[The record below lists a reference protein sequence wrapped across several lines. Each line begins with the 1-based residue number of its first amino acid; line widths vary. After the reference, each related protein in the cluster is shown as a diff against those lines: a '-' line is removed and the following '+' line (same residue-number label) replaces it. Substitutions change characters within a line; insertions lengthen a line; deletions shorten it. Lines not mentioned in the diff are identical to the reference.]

1 MLQMDKL
8 ARARHLFPRGLLEM
22 KDKHAAPTIRW
33 TTMVSVPPMLEGYVI
48 KSTLRMAFKVDFDSE
63 FDFR

>member
-1 MLQMDKL
+1 MEKL
-8 ARARHLFPRGLLEM
+8 ARAHHLAPKGQLEI

-33 TTMVSVPPMLEGYVI
+33 TTMVSVPPFLEGYVI
-48 KSTLRMAFKVDFDSE
+48 KSKLRMAFKVDFDSE